1 MADEML
7 TGMLSKPKGP
17 QAPGTTTNPY
27 GGTVPSP
34 VAQPPQTPG
43 FQNNTANPQWWKGG
57 AAPATTGAPAP
68 MDATSGYGSSTPTPA
83 PPPAGTPAPPP
94 AGTPAEGTPPPT
106 STGPKPLPQSA
117 VRMFRGF
124 QAEIVKWQQELSY
137 ARARG
142 DQHKINNAMYRINQ
156 AIQKL
161 ASFKLNWQ
169 NGGYDVSGV

>member
-17 QAPGTTTNPY
+17 AAPGTTTNPY

-68 MDATSGYGSSTPTPA
+68 LDATSGYGSSTPTPA
-83 PPPAGTPAPPP
+83 PTPPPAGGGTGGGTVGGTGGGTTPAPPP
-94 AGTPAEGTPPPT
+94 SDSPKVAQAKAMMRNLEQRLLQERRLLIQLKAQGK
-106 STGPKPLPQSA
+106 TGNTTQA
-117 VRMFRGF
+117 RIDDIVEQMNYYRMVISRG
-124 QAEIVKWQQELSY
+124 Y
-137 ARARG
+137 
-142 DQHKINNAMYRINQ
+142 
-156 AIQKL
+156 
-161 ASFKLNWQ
+161 
-169 NGGYDVSGV
+169 